1 MEITIDPE
9 FKALIPPL
17 AADELRQ
24 LEENILRDGCR
35 DSLVVWSVPPNES
48 DFDAEDLAGRL
59 LTEEEIEDSV
69 GDVCMGWQAEFIA
82 RSGKFAFVRYRNPSD
97 EYMQDWST
105 AWVLGIDS
113 PDVGFIDPSD
123 EILIDGHNRHE
134 ICTRHGL
141 PFETRAMVFESREAV
156 MDWMDAN
163 QLGRRNLTPDQFRLL
178 LGRIYNRSKKD
189 HGGDRKSR
197 GNYYPLKRTAETLAE
212 QYGVSSKTVKLA
224 GEFAKAVE
232 EVKETQPEVVAQGE
246 AAILREAKNIK
257 RQRKEKRMEE
267 RREKAEKALEE
278 NHSTTDPNFRL
289 ILGDLLEAGAEIA
302 DESVDVIVTDP
313 PYPEEFLETFS
324 KLSELAAR
332 VLKPGGHCLV
342 MSGQSHLPEVYTRL
356 CENLK
361 YQWTLNYY
369 TPGQSTQVF
378 GRKVKSNWK
387 PVIWLIKG
395 KNDWE
400 HIQDTVR
407 SDENDK
413 RFHKWGQSVSGIAK
427 LIEIFSVQNQTVFDP
442 FVGGGT
448 TAIAALVTGRK
459 FIGIDIDPLCIAMS
473 SKRIAET
480 KQ

>member
-9 FKALIPPL
+9 FKALIRPHKS
-17 AADELRQ
+17 DELRQ

-35 DSLVVWSVPPNES
+35 EPLVVWN
-48 DFDAEDLAGRL
+48 G
-59 LTEEEIEDSV
+59 
-69 GDVCMGWQAEFIA
+69 
-82 RSGKFAFVRYRNPSD
+82 
-97 EYMQDWST
+97 
-105 AWVLGIDS
+105 
-113 PDVGFIDPSD
+113 
-123 EILIDGHNRHE
+123 ILIDGHNRHE
-134 ICTRHGL
+134 ICTRNGL
-141 PFETRAMVFESREAV
+141 SFETVQMVFNDREAAEL
-156 MDWMDAN
+156 WIIQN
-163 QLGRRNLTPDQFRLL
+163 QLGRRNLEPIDKV
-178 LGRIYNRSKKD
+178 S
-189 HGGDRKSR
+189 
-197 GNYYPLKRTAETLAE
+197 LAE
-212 QYGVSSKTVKLA
+212 REREILEKQANARRIANLMQGDAPPEVANLPPRDEGKTRDKLAAVVGVSGKTYDALRQVTEHGTPELVQ
-224 GEFAKAVE
+224 AVREKRLGASTAAEVATLPE
-232 EVKETQPEVVAQGE
+232 EQQREVVAQGE

-278 NHSTTDPNFRL
+278 NHSTADPDFRL

-427 LIEIFSVQNQTVFDP
+427 LIELFSVQNQTVFDP

>member
-1 MEITIDPE
+1 MQTIIIDPE

-17 AADELRQ
+17 APDELSQ
-24 LEENILRDGCR
+24 LEANILRDGCR
-35 DSLVVWSVPPNES
+35 DPLVVW
-48 DFDAEDLAGRL
+48 DG
-59 LTEEEIEDSV
+59 
-69 GDVCMGWQAEFIA
+69 
-82 RSGKFAFVRYRNPSD
+82 
-97 EYMQDWST
+97 
-105 AWVLGIDS
+105 
-113 PDVGFIDPSD
+113 
-123 EILIDGHNRHE
+123 ILIDGHNRHE

-141 PFETRAMVFESREAV
+141 PFETVEMAFDDREAAEL
-156 MDWMDAN
+156 WMIGN
-163 QLGRRNLTPDQFRLL
+163 QMGRRNIENIDKVPLL
-178 LGRIYNRSKKD
+178 ERKREILSEQAKKRMDKGRPKAGEPPANLPEDTKETRD
-189 HGGDRKSR
+189 AVA
-197 GNYYPLKRTAETLAE
+197 AEI
-212 QYGVSSKTVKLA
+212 GVSGKTYDALRKVSTEGTEELKQ
-224 GEFAKAVE
+224 AVRDKK
-232 EVKETQPEVVAQGE
+232 VGASTAADIAQLPPETQREVVAQGE

-278 NHSTTDPNFRL
+278 NHSTTDPDFRL
-289 ILGDLLEAGAEIA
+289 ILGDLLEAGADIA

-342 MSGQSHLPEVYTRL
+342 MSGQSHLPEVYARL

-427 LIEIFSVQNQTVFDP
+427 LIELFSVQNQTVFDP

-480 KQ
+480 RQ

>member
-1 MEITIDPE
+1 MIMQTIIIDPE

-17 AADELRQ
+17 APDELSQ
-24 LEENILRDGCR
+24 LEANILRDGCR
-35 DSLVVWSVPPNES
+35 DPLVVW
-48 DFDAEDLAGRL
+48 
-59 LTEEEIEDSV
+59 V
-69 GDVCMGWQAEFIA
+69 G
-82 RSGKFAFVRYRNPSD
+82 
-97 EYMQDWST
+97 
-105 AWVLGIDS
+105 
-113 PDVGFIDPSD
+113 
-123 EILIDGHNRHE
+123 ILIDGHNRHE
-134 ICTRHGL
+134 ICTRNGL
-141 PFETRAMVFESREAV
+141 PFETVEMVFDDREAAEL
-156 MDWMDAN
+156 WMIGN
-163 QLGRRNLTPDQFRLL
+163 QMGRRNIENIDKVPLL
-178 LGRIYNRSKKD
+178 E
-189 HGGDRKSR
+189 RKR
-197 GNYYPLKRTAETLAE
+197 EILAE
-212 QYGVSSKTVKLA
+212 QAKKRMGKGRPKAGEPVENLPQDTDKTRDAVAAEIGVSGKTYDALRKVSTEGTEELKQ
-224 GEFAKAVE
+224 AVRD
-232 EVKETQPEVVAQGE
+232 KKIGASTAADIAQLPAETQREVVAQGE

-278 NHSTTDPNFRL
+278 NHSTTDPDFRL

-342 MSGQSHLPEVYTRL
+342 MSGQSHLPEVYARL

-427 LIEIFSVQNQTVFDP
+427 LIELFSVQNQTVFDP

-480 KQ
+480 RQ

>member
-1 MEITIDPE
+1 MTIIIDPA

-35 DSLVVWSVPPNES
+35 DPLVVW
-48 DFDAEDLAGRL
+48 DGR
-59 LTEEEIEDSV
+59 
-69 GDVCMGWQAEFIA
+69 
-82 RSGKFAFVRYRNPSD
+82 
-97 EYMQDWST
+97 
-105 AWVLGIDS
+105 
-113 PDVGFIDPSD
+113 
-123 EILIDGHNRHE
+123 LIDGHNRYE
-134 ICTRHGL
+134 ICTRNSI
-141 PFETRAMVFESREAV
+141 PFKTIQKDFADSDEA

-163 QLGRRNLTPDQFRLL
+163 QLGRRNLKPDAFTLI
-178 LGRIYNRSKKD
+178 LGRRYNRAKYK
-189 HGGDRKSR
+189 HGGRRERPKKPTFDETRAALF
-197 GNYYPLKRTAETLAE
+197 PEIETAEQQTANCDEASAQNEHLKTAE
-212 QYGVSSKTVKLA
+212 KIAVEHGVSSATVRRA
-224 GEFAKAVE
+224 GEFADAVE
-232 EVKETQPEVVAQGE
+232 EVKKSQPEVVAQGE
-246 AAILREAKNIK
+246 AAILREAKKIK

-278 NHSTTDPNFRL
+278 NHSTTDPDFRL
-289 ILGDLLEAGAEIA
+289 ILGDLLEAGVDIA

-342 MSGQSHLPEVYTRL
+342 MSGQSHLPEVYARL

-427 LIEIFSVQNQTVFDP
+427 LIELFSVQNQTVFDP

-480 KQ
+480 RQ

>member
-9 FKALIPPL
+9 FKALITPL

-35 DSLVVWSVPPNES
+35 DPLVVW
-48 DFDAEDLAGRL
+48 
-59 LTEEEIEDSV
+59 
-69 GDVCMGWQAEFIA
+69 QAL
-82 RSGKFAFVRYRNPSD
+82 D
-97 EYMQDWST
+97 EYVDPDCVKAAECGGKVYCKYCYKNQTVSFGDG
-105 AWVLGIDS
+105 VIVCDECDYGLS
-113 PDVGFIDPSD
+113 PYRHDF
-123 EILIDGHNRHE
+123 ILIDGHNRHE

-197 GNYYPLKRTAETLAE
+197 GNNYPLKRTAETLAE
-212 QYGVSSKTVKLA
+212 QYGVSPKTVKIA

-278 NHSTTDPNFRL
+278 NHSTADPDFRL

-427 LIEIFSVQNQTVFDP
+427 LIELFSVQNQTVFDP

>member
-9 FKALIPPL
+9 FKALLDPL
-17 AADELRQ
+17 EDDELRQ

-35 DSLVVWSVPPNES
+35 DPLVVWN
-48 DFDAEDLAGRL
+48 
-59 LTEEEIEDSV
+59 
-69 GDVCMGWQAEFIA
+69 
-82 RSGKFAFVRYRNPSD
+82 N
-97 EYMQDWST
+97 
-105 AWVLGIDS
+105 
-113 PDVGFIDPSD
+113 
-123 EILIDGHNRHE
+123 ILIDGHNRHE
-134 ICTRHGL
+134 ICTRHDL
-141 PFETRAMVFESREAV
+141 PFETITMVFNDRDAA

-163 QLGRRNLTPDQFRLL
+163 QLGRRNLKPDSFTLI
-178 LGRIYNRSKKD
+178 LGRRYNRAKYK
-189 HGGDRKSR
+189 HGGRREKPKKPTLEETRSALFPEIQESAVPEETGQDSSAHFEH
-197 GNYYPLKRTAETLAE
+197 LKTAEKIAAE
-212 QYGVSSKTVKLA
+212 HGVSAATVKRA
-224 GEFAKAVE
+224 GEFADAVE
-232 EVKETQPEVVAQGE
+232 EVKKLQPEVVAQGE

-257 RQRKEKRMEE
+257 RQRKEKRMVE

-387 PVIWLIKG
+387 PVIWMIKG

-427 LIEIFSVQNQTVFDP
+427 LIELFSVQNQTVFDP

>member
-9 FKALIPPL
+9 FKALIRPL
-17 AADELRQ
+17 GADELRQ

-35 DSLVVWSVPPNES
+35 DPLVVW
-48 DFDAEDLAGRL
+48 DG
-59 LTEEEIEDSV
+59 
-69 GDVCMGWQAEFIA
+69 
-82 RSGKFAFVRYRNPSD
+82 
-97 EYMQDWST
+97 
-105 AWVLGIDS
+105 
-113 PDVGFIDPSD
+113 
-123 EILIDGHNRHE
+123 ILIDGHNRHE
-134 ICTRHGL
+134 ICTRNGI
-141 PFETRAMVFESREAV
+141 PFEAVEMVFDDREAAEL
-156 MDWMDAN
+156 WMIEN
-163 QLGRRNLTPDQFRLL
+163 QMGRRNMENIDKVPLL
-178 LGRIYNRSKKD
+178 E
-189 HGGDRKSR
+189 RKR
-197 GNYYPLKRTAETLAE
+197 EILAE
-212 QYGVSSKTVKLA
+212 QAKVRMATSTGGNEPQLVENLPQAGDKTRDAVAAEIGVSGKTYDALRKVSNEGTEELKQ
-224 GEFAKAVE
+224 AVRDKK
-232 EVKETQPEVVAQGE
+232 VGASTAADIAQLPPETQREVVAQGE

-267 RREKAEKALEE
+267 RREKAQKALEE
-278 NHSTTDPNFRL
+278 NHSTTDPDFRL

-342 MSGQSHLPEVYTRL
+342 MSGQSHLPEVYARL

>member
-35 DSLVVWSVPPNES
+35 DPLVVW
-48 DFDAEDLAGRL
+48 DG
-59 LTEEEIEDSV
+59 
-69 GDVCMGWQAEFIA
+69 
-82 RSGKFAFVRYRNPSD
+82 
-97 EYMQDWST
+97 
-105 AWVLGIDS
+105 
-113 PDVGFIDPSD
+113 
-123 EILIDGHNRHE
+123 ILIDGHNRHE
-134 ICTRHGL
+134 ICTRHSL
-141 PFETRAMVFESREAV
+141 PFETTQMVFEDRDAA
-156 MDWMDAN
+156 MDWMDSN
-163 QLGRRNLTPDQFRLL
+163 QLGRRNLSPDQFKLL
-178 LGRIYNRSKKD
+178 LGRRYNRAKMK
-189 HGGDRKSR
+189 HGGRREILRKLTLEETRAVLFPELEGTSKP
-197 GNYYPLKRTAETLAE
+197 GKNSEEASPQSEDLKTSEKLAE
-212 QYGVSSKTVKLA
+212 QHGVSRATVERA
-224 GEFAKAVE
+224 GEFADAVE
-232 EVKETQPEVVAQGE
+232 EVKKLQPEVVAQGE

-278 NHSTTDPNFRL
+278 NHSTTDPDFRL
-289 ILGDLLEAGAEIA
+289 ILGDLLEAGVDIA

-342 MSGQSHLPEVYTRL
+342 MSGQSHLPEVYARL

-427 LIEIFSVQNQTVFDP
+427 LIELFSVQNQTVFDP

>member
-1 MEITIDPE
+1 MEITIDSE

-24 LEENILRDGCR
+24 LEDNILRDGCR
-35 DSLVVWSVPPNES
+35 DPLVLWK
-48 DFDAEDLAGRL
+48 G
-59 LTEEEIEDSV
+59 
-69 GDVCMGWQAEFIA
+69 
-82 RSGKFAFVRYRNPSD
+82 
-97 EYMQDWST
+97 
-105 AWVLGIDS
+105 
-113 PDVGFIDPSD
+113 
-123 EILIDGHNRHE
+123 ILIDGHNRHE

-141 PFETRAMVFESREAV
+141 PFETVEMVFDDREAAEL
-156 MDWMDAN
+156 WMIGN
-163 QLGRRNLTPDQFRLL
+163 QMGRRNIENIDKVPLL
-178 LGRIYNRSKKD
+178 ERKREILAVQANDRQKGGQGGVLLKENLPKANEQTRDAVAAEIGVSGKTYDALRKVSNEGTEELKQAVRDKKV
-189 HGGDRKSR
+189 GASTAA
-197 GNYYPLKRTAETLAE
+197 NIAQLPAET
-212 QYGVSSKTVKLA
+212 QR
-224 GEFAKAVE
+224 
-232 EVKETQPEVVAQGE
+232 EVVAQGE

-278 NHSTTDPNFRL
+278 NHSTTDPDFRL
-289 ILGDLLEAGAEIA
+289 ILGDLLEAGVDIA

-342 MSGQSHLPEVYTRL
+342 MSGQSHLPEVYARL

-427 LIEIFSVQNQTVFDP
+427 LIELFSVQNQTVFDP

>member
-1 MEITIDPE
+1 MDMEITIDPE
-9 FKALIPPL
+9 FKSLIRPL

-35 DSLVVWSVPPNES
+35 DPLVVWN
-48 DFDAEDLAGRL
+48 G
-59 LTEEEIEDSV
+59 
-69 GDVCMGWQAEFIA
+69 
-82 RSGKFAFVRYRNPSD
+82 
-97 EYMQDWST
+97 
-105 AWVLGIDS
+105 
-113 PDVGFIDPSD
+113 
-123 EILIDGHNRHE
+123 ILIDGHNRHE
-134 ICTRHGL
+134 ICTRNGL
-141 PFETRAMVFESREAV
+141 PFETTEMVFNDRESAELWIV
-156 MDWMDAN
+156 QN
-163 QLGRRNLTPDQFRLL
+163 QLGRRNLEPID
-178 LGRIYNRSKKD
+178 KV
-189 HGGDRKSR
+189 
-197 GNYYPLKRTAETLAE
+197 PLAE
-212 QYGVSSKTVKLA
+212 REREILERQAKNRQGARTDIVANLPQCELTKTRDKLAAVVGVSGKTYDALRQVTKHGTPELVQ
-224 GEFAKAVE
+224 AVRDKRLGASTASEVATLPE
-232 EVKETQPEVVAQGE
+232 EQQREVVAQGE

-302 DESVDVIVTDP
+302 DESVDIIVTDP

-342 MSGQSHLPEVYTRL
+342 MSGQSHLPQVYQRL
-356 CENLK
+356 CEHLK
-361 YQWTLNYY
+361 YQWTLNYF

-387 PVIWLIKG
+387 PVIWMIKG
-395 KNDWE
+395 KNEWE

-427 LIEIFSVQNQTVFDP
+427 LIELFSVQNQTVFDP

>member
-24 LEENILRDGCR
+24 LEQNILRDGCR
-35 DSLVVWSVPPNES
+35 DPLVVWN
-48 DFDAEDLAGRL
+48 G
-59 LTEEEIEDSV
+59 
-69 GDVCMGWQAEFIA
+69 
-82 RSGKFAFVRYRNPSD
+82 
-97 EYMQDWST
+97 
-105 AWVLGIDS
+105 
-113 PDVGFIDPSD
+113 
-123 EILIDGHNRHE
+123 ILIDGHNRHE
-134 ICTRHGL
+134 ICTRNGL
-141 PFETRAMVFESREAV
+141 PFETTEMVFEDRDESSL
-156 MDWMDAN
+156 WIIQN
-163 QLGRRNLTPDQFRLL
+163 QFGRRNLTPID
-178 LGRIYNRSKKD
+178 KV
-189 HGGDRKSR
+189 
-197 GNYYPLKRTAETLAE
+197 PLAE
-212 QYGVSSKTVKLA
+212 CKREILERQAKNRQGARTDIVANLPQCELTKTRDKLAADVGVSGKTYDALRQVSEHGTPELVQ
-224 GEFAKAVE
+224 AVRDKRLGASTAAEVATLPE
-232 EVKETQPEVVAQGE
+232 EQQREVVAQGE

-427 LIEIFSVQNQTVFDP
+427 LIELFSVQNQTVFDP